1 MKLSVKE
8 EMAIDTVLKSDNREE
23 IIRTLLHQYCIMY
36 FENAANLIGFIAE
49 MTSTLTK
56 KNNEKLFETIN
67 QSLYFAGLKDRD
79 KKQISNDTEFIF
91 YVNFYTNVVP
101 NGSSVG
107 LSKAEKISFNKM
119 CDYLEKHKGIAI
131 SEWAKMYGKTEYLQK
146 LIEINVL

>member
-1 MKLSVKE
+1 
-8 EMAIDTVLKSDNREE
+8 
-23 IIRTLLHQYCIMY
+23 MY

-49 MTSTLTK
+49 MTSTLAK
-56 KNNEKLFETIN
+56 KNNERLFEAIN

-101 NGSSVG
+101 NGSSAG
-107 LSKAEKISFNKM
+107 LSEAEKISFNKM